1 MQSNN
6 YEKRNF
12 WVSDVT
18 FVGYLLELMEN
29 ANLMAAVYMGK
40 VWPKKKF
47 PLIGLKSRLDRLL
60 NTLFP

>member
-1 MQSNN
+1 M
-6 YEKRNF
+6 KREIF
-12 WVSDVT
+12 ESLT
-18 FVGYLLELMEN
+18 SLSLAIFLIELMEN